1 MAAISNDLVKQLREQ
16 TGVGILDCRKALTES
31 SGDLEKAKLLLREW
45 GKADLAARAATGSEG
60 RIEAYVHH
68 NGKVGVLV
76 EVNTQT
82 DFAANSLDI
91 REFVKS
97 LAMHIAAINPVP
109 LVVKPEDLSAEALT
123 QEKELYKKQAQQEDK
138 PANIIDKIVE
148 GKLQSYYAQVC
159 LVKQPFI
166 KDQTGKTK
174 VEDILGDLA
183 SKIGESVSIKRFAR
197 FEIGK

>member
-1 MAAISNDLVKQLREQ
+1 MTAISNDLVKQLREQ

-45 GKADLAARAATGSEG
+45 GKADLASRAAAGSEG
-60 RIEAYVHH
+60 RIESYIHH

-82 DFAANSLDI
+82 DFAANGPDI
-91 REFVKS
+91 REFLKS
-97 LAMHIAAINPVP
+97 LAMHIAAVTPAPIC
-109 LVVKPEDLSAEALT
+109 VKPEDLSAEILS
-123 QEKELYKKQAQQEDK
+123 QEKELYRKQAEQEGK
-138 PANIIDKIVE
+138 PATIIDKIVE

-159 LVKQPFI
+159 LVKQAFI
-166 KDQTGKTK
+166 KDPTGKTK
-174 VEDILGDLA
+174 IEDVLGDLA
-183 SKIGESVSIKRFAR
+183 SKTGEVISIKRFAR

>member
-60 RIEAYVHH
+60 RVEAYVHH
-68 NGKVGVLV
+68 NGKIGVLV

-82 DFAANSLDI
+82 DFAANSSDI

-97 LAMHIAAINPVP
+97 LAMHIAAINPAP
-109 LVVKPEDLSAEALT
+109 LAVKPEDIPVEAIN
-123 QEKELYKKQAQQEDK
+123 QEKELYRKQAQQEGK
-138 PANIIDKIVE
+138 PTNIIDKIVE

-166 KDQTGKTK
+166 KDPAGKTK